1 MHRRNLIL
9 RRFGDLSFGLGYYE
23 DGAWVDHSIAA
34 DAIDEVDRSDD
45 ERAALAAVHAWFD
58 CCRDTVTV
66 MPVVEDEVIGAVI
79 EPLAGSASSRA

>member
-1 MHRRNLIL
+1 MHRRTLIL

-34 DAIDEVDRSDD
+34 DAIDEADRSDD

-58 CCRDTVTV
+58 CCHDTGTV
-66 MPVVEDEVIGAVI
+66 MPVVEVSLA
-79 EPLAGSASSRA
+79 EPASSRA